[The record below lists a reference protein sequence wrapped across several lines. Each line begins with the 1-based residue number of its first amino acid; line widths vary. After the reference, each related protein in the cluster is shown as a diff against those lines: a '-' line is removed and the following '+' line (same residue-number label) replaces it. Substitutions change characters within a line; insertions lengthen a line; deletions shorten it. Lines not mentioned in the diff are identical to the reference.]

1 VSNDEDRRRQIVGW
15 LVDGVRT
22 RLAELGEPE
31 PVEITESTR
40 LVGERAVLGSLALVS
55 LIVEIEQTI
64 EDDWGVALTLA
75 DERALS
81 QQHSPFRSIA
91 TLADYVGQLL
101 AEQHN
106 A

>member
-1 VSNDEDRRRQIVGW
+1 MSDSRRTQVVEW
-15 LVDGVRT
+15 LVEGVRT

-31 PVEITESTR
+31 PAEVTEATR
-40 LVGERAVLGSLALVS
+40 LVGERAVLSSLALVS

-64 EDDWGVALTLA
+64 EDEWGAALTLA

-81 QQHSPFRSIA
+81 QQHSPFRSIG
-91 TLADYVGQLL
+91 TLADWIARLL
-101 AEQHN
+101 AEQPQ